1 MRKVLQ
7 WMFDVSLRPP
17 RATYDLNATVCAVES
32 RSNSLYIRRD
42 VVFQNDDSL
51 TLYGSLWH
59 DRNNPHPTSCII
71 FLHSLGTN
79 QFECI
84 NLIPFL
90 CTNDLALFSF
100 DFSGSGMSD
109 GDTIPLVGRGS
120 QDVFAAYNV
129 LRNQFGIS
137 QIGLWGR
144 SMGAAIGLDTVSI
157 SNDFTC
163 IVSDSAFASTEKII
177 YDQAKI
183 NGYPKFL
190 INIAKPILMKQA
202 KKIVGPTLDISY
214 PIKDVSFSS
223 TPLLMGHGKIDSF
236 VSVGQA
242 QELFN
247 KYGCSDKQL
256 YVFNAK
262 HNTARPNQWYEAAAR
277 FVYRK
282 LGIDQKPRMY
292 DIEYRNS
299 LLHVGELDFVLADYT
314 ESQIAG
320 SLAFAISNAINTI
333 ANQNNNNNQQNQN
346 NNDEATNENT
356 NENANED
363 AEKSSDA
370 TNTNQ
375 EHNDTSNNNN
385 DLNIDENSIQDSIQ
399 DTNGTQNA
407 EPDSSTDLTNKT
419 QNTDLSVNENSTQD
433 SIRDSD
439 AN

>member
-1 MRKVLQ
+1 MKSVLE

-17 RATYDLNATVCAVES
+17 RATYDLNATVCVVES
-32 RSNSLYIRRD
+32 RSNSLYIRQD
-42 VVFQNDDSL
+42 VTFQNDDSL

-59 DRNNPHPTSCII
+59 ERNHPHPTACII

-90 CTNDLALFSF
+90 CTPELALFSF

-129 LRNQFGIS
+129 LKNKFGIT

-157 SNDFTC
+157 SNDFAC
-163 IVSDSAFASTEKII
+163 IVSDSAFASTEEIV
-177 YDQAKI
+177 YDQARI

-202 KKIVGPTLDISY
+202 KKIVGPSLDIQY
-214 PIKDVSFSS
+214 PIKDVSFSA

-236 VSVGQA
+236 VSVSQA

-292 DIEYRNS
+292 DIEYRNA
-299 LLHVGELDFVLADYT
+299 LLHIGELDYVLADYT
-314 ESQIAG
+314 ETQLAG
-320 SLAFAISNAINTI
+320 SLESPVQNAVNALTSQ
-333 ANQNNNNNQQNQN
+333 NQKEDNNNN
-346 NNDEATNENT
+346 EKTNEE
-356 NENANED
+356 ENAN
-363 AEKSSDA
+363 KSTNNDTNTETNSTKNNDTNTEVNSSQNND
-370 TNTNQ
+370 TNTNT
-375 EHNDTSNNNN
+375 NSDFNSNT
-385 DLNIDENSIQDSIQ
+385 NSNQAI
-399 DTNGTQNA
+399 
-407 EPDSSTDLTNKT
+407 
-419 QNTDLSVNENSTQD
+419 
-433 SIRDSD
+433 D

>member
-1 MRKVLQ
+1 MKSVLE
-7 WMFDVSLRPP
+7 WMFEVSLRPP
-17 RATYDLNATVCAVES
+17 RATYDLNATVCVVES
-32 RSNSLYIRRD
+32 RSNSLYIRQD
-42 VVFQNDDSL
+42 VTFQNDDSI

-59 DRNNPHPTSCII
+59 ERNHPQPTACII

-90 CTNDLALFSF
+90 CTPELALFSF
-100 DFSGSGMSD
+100 DFSGSGMSG

-120 QDVFAAYNV
+120 QDVFAAYN
-129 LRNQFGIS
+129 LLKNKFGIT

-157 SNDFTC
+157 SNDFAC
-163 IVSDSAFASTEKII
+163 IVSDSAFASTEEIV

-202 KKIVGPTLDISY
+202 KKIVGPTLDIQY

-236 VSVGQA
+236 VSVSQA

-292 DIEYRNS
+292 DIEYRNA
-299 LLHVGELDFVLADYT
+299 LLHVGELNYVLADYT
-314 ESQIAG
+314 ETQLAV
-320 SLAFAISNAINTI
+320 SLDVPVQVAVNKLIEQNKKNEEDKE
-333 ANQNNNNNQQNQN
+333 NQNANE
-346 NNDEATNENT
+346 DENKNENT
-356 NENANED
+356 NNDGNSNQNDDANTDVNQNENQN
-363 AEKSSDA
+363 
-370 TNTNQ
+370 
-375 EHNDTSNNNN
+375 NDT
-385 DLNIDENSIQDSIQ
+385 NSE
-399 DTNGTQNA
+399 A
-407 EPDSSTDLTNKT
+407 K
-419 QNTDLSVNENSTQD
+419 
-433 SIRDSD
+433 
-439 AN
+439 